1 MEQITKEMVKDLD
14 QDQVDQLNEILLNT
28 QEQCQ
33 MMEQVLMEQIKKKD
47 SQIDLLHKELE
58 YYKQDQ
64 ADKLINQAMKE
75 LISLRNQLLKTIQSE
90 AWENMSEKELK
101 KTLIYLE
108 EDMTD
113 LLQRQE
119 IDPFTSLPGENFD
132 AGKHKATVIPTDDDS
147 LDRKVQ
153 KSTSPG
159 YIKRGKVLIP
169 EAVVIYRKIAT
180 VQDGTSSCPAKAG
193 QEASGTLSDVKTGA
207 KAYL

>member
-1 MEQITKEMVKDLD
+1 MEQITEETVKGLD

-33 MMEQVLMEQIKKKD
+33 MMEQVLIEQIKKKD

-90 AWENMSEKELK
+90 SWENMSEKELK

-169 EAVVIYRKIAT
+169 ESVVIYRKVAT
-180 VQDGTSSCPAKAG
+180 IQDGTPSCPAKAG
-193 QEASGTLSDVKTGA
+193 Q
-207 KAYL
+207 